1 MKTGIGFT
9 IGGHDLTEKENKNK
23 NCQEDIF
30 GCFDEIKSAIDQ
42 IYMFEQETGNVY
54 GKGPRMENLL
64 LQVFI
69 THAKYI
75 VAMTTKHFGR
85 KNAKH
90 RRSGESLA

>member
-1 MKTGIGFT
+1 MPNIFT
-9 IGGHDLTEKENKNK
+9 ILCLGQKVDSALQGLTEKENKNK

-30 GCFDEIKSAIDQ
+30 GCFDEIKSAIDE
-42 IYMFEQETGNVY
+42 IYMFELETGNVY
-54 GKGPRMENLL
+54 GKGPRM
-64 LQVFI
+64 FI

-90 RRSGESLA
+90 